1 MVYFLLKNNNN
12 QEYNYCASFILILCH
27 AVCASCCRRNRT
39 ISRPVV
45 KSTFQ
50 GVNLDLETP
59 GDWLQMV
66 KQAPVKV
73 LPTDNMALIVW
84 MVSTD
89 NMAFTHMH

>member
-1 MVYFLLKNNNN
+1 
-12 QEYNYCASFILILCH
+12 
-27 AVCASCCRRNRT
+27 
-39 ISRPVV
+39 
-45 KSTFQ
+45 
-50 GVNLDLETP
+50 
-59 GDWLQMV
+59 MV